1 MRCSSSPPAGAS
13 SPPMASPETVTTNS
27 EDETFALGKLL
38 AASTHPGTFVLL
50 HGDLGAGKTA
60 FVRGMAAG
68 LGCDPEDVS
77 SPTFVL
83 IQHYKGRTPL
93 VHVDLYRLES
103 GDAVDDLGLEE
114 LANGAVVAIEW
125 AERLPRPLDGTV
137 TVTIEDLGGDA
148 RRITLNDSSALP
160 S

>member
-1 MRCSSSPPAGAS
+1 MGNL
-13 SPPMASPETVTTNS
+13 EIVTTTS
-27 EDETFALGKLL
+27 EQETFALGERV
-38 AASTHPGTFVLL
+38 AAELIPGTFLLL

-60 FVRGMAAG
+60 FVRGVAAG
-68 LGCDPEDVS
+68 LEADPAEVS

-103 GDAVDDLGLEE
+103 GAAVDDLGLEE
-114 LANGAVVAIEW
+114 LASGAVVAIEW
-125 AERLPRPLDGTV
+125 AERLPRSLEGSV
-137 TVTIEDLGGDA
+137 LIRLEDLGGDQ
-148 RRITLNDSSALP
+148 RRITIERDTRTVTPIGSSALP